1 MDRTRLRGALV
12 VLALWSALA
21 APAGAQHVTSTDDDI
36 QARVESRLFDEGLA
50 GVRVDV
56 WQRTVALSGEVESL
70 WQQDRAIRQARKVR
84 DVALVVSGLTISRGE
99 SDAAIARE
107 IATDVTESSRF
118 SIFDDVNVRVAGGEA
133 TLTGYVTTDSKSE
146 EFTTV
151 TSKVPGVQK
160 IVNQIETLPAS
171 MVDDDLRDALAN
183 AIYRHPMFAPYAL
196 QRVGPIHIIVRHG
209 HVTLTGVVA
218 TESEKWVAGMLV
230 QGTSGVVDCDNQVH
244 VSEQSGPLM

>member
-1 MDRTRLRGALV
+1 MDRTWLRGALV
-12 VLALWSALA
+12 LALSAALV
-21 APAGAQHVTSTDDDI
+21 APARAQRVTSTDDDI
-36 QARVESRLFDEGLA
+36 QARVESRLSDEGLV

-70 WQQDRAIRQARKVR
+70 WQQDRAIRQTRKVR
-84 DVALVVSGLTISRGE
+84 DVALVVSALTISRGE
-99 SDAAIARE
+99 SDAAMALE

-160 IVNQIETLPAS
+160 IVNQLETLPES
-171 MVDDDLRDALAN
+171 MADDGLRDALAI
-183 AIYRHPMFAPYAL
+183 AIYRHPMFAPYAV

-218 TESEKWVAGMLV
+218 TEAEKWVAGMLA
-230 QGTSGVVDCDNQVH
+230 QGTFGVVDCDNQVH
-244 VSEQSGPLM
+244 VSEQSGPAT